1 MKKYLQA
8 IPIII
13 YPYILCTLIFIVT
26 SLDIKMDV
34 TLYTYFAITIIYTIL
49 LLIFKLKDY
58 SEKDITNV
66 NLAIKLFQLPWFF
79 LCLMLELLGLFMGIF
94 GIPIIIILAM
104 LNISV
109 RITSGIYSIR
119 LCH

>member
-13 YPYILCTLIFIVT
+13 YPYVLFTLLFIVT
-26 SLDIKMDV
+26 ILDISMDI
-34 TLYTYFAITIIYTIL
+34 TLYTYFTIIIIYTIL

-58 SEKDITNV
+58 TEKDITNV
-66 NLAIKLFQLPWFF
+66 NLAIKLFQLPWFI
-79 LCLMLELLGLFMGIF
+79 LCLMLELFGLFMGVF
-94 GIPIIIILAM
+94 GIPIIAILTM
-104 LNISV
+104 LNFSV

-119 LCH
+119 LCY